1 MTSAAGE
8 NSRPVMPVDAPI
20 TGAGFARVDTAV
32 TCVITR
38 FHVRSVRDLI
48 FLHRL
53 YRRVRREAR
62 ERCTG
67 LLHAAFLVEGL
78 RTFYSFTMW
87 ADDGAILEFGTV
99 VGSHVRVAGK
109 GLHATF
115 RSGGCRPEVWST
127 QWNLVATSDN
137 LNWEEVDLR
146 PLLGK
151 RSA

>member
-1 MTSAAGE
+1 MSSAAAE
-8 NSRPVMPVDAPI
+8 NSRPVIPADAPV
-20 TGAGFARVDTAV
+20 TGAGFARVDSAV

-38 FHVRSVRDLI
+38 FHVRSVRDL
-48 FLHRL
+48 FRLHRL

-67 LLHAAFLVEGL
+67 LLHAGFLIEGL

-87 ADDGAILEFGTV
+87 ADEGAILEFGTV
-99 VGSHVRVAGK
+99 VDSHVRIAGK

-115 RSGGCRPEVWST
+115 RTGVGRPELWST
-127 QWNLVATSDN
+127 QWSLAATSDN

-151 RSA
+151 R